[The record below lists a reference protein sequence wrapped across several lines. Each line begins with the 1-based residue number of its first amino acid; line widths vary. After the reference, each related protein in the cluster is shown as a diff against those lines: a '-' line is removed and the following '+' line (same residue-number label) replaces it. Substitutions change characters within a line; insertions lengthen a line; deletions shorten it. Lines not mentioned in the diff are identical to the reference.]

1 MQIVLATHNRGKM
14 KEMSSILAHLPVKL
28 LTLDDFPQ
36 IGEIPETGETL
47 KENAFIKA
55 ETVHQK
61 TGLPALADDTGLE
74 VDALDGAPG
83 VHSSRYD
90 GETATFEDNCRKML
104 QEMDGI
110 PAEERTARFHTVI
123 AFVSDSGNEWTEGM
137 VEGRILEKKQGD
149 GGFGYDPLFYYPP
162 LKKTF
167 AELNSEQKNNISHR
181 GKALRN
187 FCQILEKRILTNNSQ
202 T

>member
-1 MQIVLATHNRGKM
+1 MQIILATHNRGKM

-90 GETATFEDNCRKML
+90 GETATFEDNCRKMM

-187 FCQILEKRILTNNSQ
+187 FCQILEKRIVTNNSQ

>member
-14 KEMSSILAHLPVKL
+14 KEMSSMLAHLPVKL

-90 GETATFEDNCRKML
+90 GETATFEDNCRKMM

>member
-110 PAEERTARFHTVI
+110 PAEERTAQFHTVI

-137 VEGRILEKKQGD
+137 VEGRILENKRGD

>member
-90 GETATFEDNCRKML
+90 GETATFEDNCRKMM

>member
-14 KEMSSILAHLPVKL
+14 KEMSSILAHLPVNL

-90 GETATFEDNCRKML
+90 GETATFEDNCRKMM

>member
-74 VDALDGAPG
+74 VVALDGAPG

-110 PAEERTARFHTVI
+110 PTEERTARFHTVI

-137 VEGRILEKKQGD
+137 VEGRILENKRGD

>member
-74 VDALDGAPG
+74 VVALDGAPG

-110 PAEERTARFHTVI
+110 PAEERTAQFHTVI

-137 VEGRILEKKQGD
+137 VEGRILENKRGD

-167 AELNSEQKNNISHR
+167 AELNSEQKNNICLLYTSPSPR
-181 GKALRN
+181 DGLLSRMPSSA
-187 FCQILEKRILTNNSQ
+187 
-202 T
+202 